1 MSDQSLREPSL
12 ARFNTLPAAPTK
24 LPTVA
29 ELLGDR
35 YTPEY
40 QEAFP
45 DVMPPYLPF
54 GYLALL
60 QLRIPSYRTPSGLLI
75 KPSSEIDQEKYR
87 TQASLVRALGVACF
101 KDRQTGADW
110 VEGPW
115 YKPGDFIR
123 SPMYG
128 GDRFTVE
135 YMTKVGT
142 TKDGPPVKDT
152 VLFVFI
158 KEADAIGLV
167 TGDPLRIAT
176 S

>member
-1 MSDQSLREPSL
+1 M
-12 ARFNTLPAAPTK
+12 
-24 LPTVA
+24 PTVS
-29 ELLGDR
+29 ELLGTR
-35 YTPEY
+35 YTTEY

-45 DVMPPYLPF
+45 DVTPPYAPF

-60 QLRIPSYRTPSGLLI
+60 QLRVPSTRTPSGLLI
-75 KPSSEIDQEKYR
+75 KPPTELGIEKAR
-87 TQASLVRALGVACF
+87 TQAALVRALGVACF
-101 KDRQTGADW
+101 KDRQTGEDW
-110 VEGPW
+110 IEGSW

-128 GDRFTVE
+128 GDRFEVE
-135 YMTKVGT
+135 YMPTVGL
-142 TKDGPPVKDT
+142 TKDSTPVKDT

-167 TGDPLRIAT
+167 TGNPLRITT

>member
-1 MSDQSLREPSL
+1 MIASKLREPSL
-12 ARFNTLPAAPTK
+12 ARNFITSLPETI
-24 LPTVA
+24 PTVA
-29 ELLGDR
+29 ELLGAR
-35 YTPEY
+35 YTAEY

-45 DVMPPYLPF
+45 DVQPPYLPF

-60 QLRIPSYRTPSGLLI
+60 QLRVPSTRTPSGLLI
-75 KPSSEIDQEKYR
+75 KPSSEIDTEKVR
-87 TQASLVRALGVACF
+87 TQAALVRALGVSCF

-110 VEGPW
+110 VEGAW
-115 YKPGDFIR
+115 YKAGDFIR

-135 YMTKVGT
+135 YMPKMGT
-142 TKDGPPVKDT
+142 TKDSAPVKDT